1 MDIDENGTPIV
12 GSSSDEDGNV
22 FADATGS
29 PQDDAMSTAVARPT
43 IRLKVDCP
51 DSTCTG
57 GQDGGRWSFEGDV
70 EVSIVQLQF
79 HVKHGH
85 ERAAP
90 AADIQA
96 KKPCPPP
103 LQLPK
108 LPGQC
113 SEAKF
118 EEFKKLWEFYK
129 NSLDMPGGTITS
141 YLLSC
146 LDDEVRKD
154 VHAANAN
161 ITTMSKEQVLAAAKQ
176 YTIQQRAISSLKMD
190 LGRLTQDE
198 GEPVRKFYAMVK
210 ELTSRRCPAQK
221 AHAIST
227 TRHTSHTAP
236 R

>member
-1 MDIDENGTPIV
+1 M
-12 GSSSDEDGNV
+12 

-129 NSLDMPGGTITS
+129 NSLVFSVLILSFKGG
-141 YLLSC
+141 
-146 LDDEVRKD
+146 
-154 VHAANAN
+154 
-161 ITTMSKEQVLAAAKQ
+161 M
-176 YTIQQRAISSLKMD
+176 
-190 LGRLTQDE
+190 G
-198 GEPVRKFYAMVK
+198 
-210 ELTSRRCPAQK
+210 SRRRGDILETKPNRA
-221 AHAIST
+221 AH
-227 TRHTSHTAP
+227 P
-236 R
+236 